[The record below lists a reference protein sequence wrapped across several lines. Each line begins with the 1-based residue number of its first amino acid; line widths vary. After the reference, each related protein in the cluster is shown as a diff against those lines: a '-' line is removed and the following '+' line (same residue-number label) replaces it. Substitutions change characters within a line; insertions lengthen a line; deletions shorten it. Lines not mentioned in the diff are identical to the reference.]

1 MDTYDYSKISDY
13 EKSLLPDDFKGSV
26 YNLSYKWQ
34 SIIPYEDKSIKIM
47 EIGAYHGANI
57 CSYMKTYAQHNM
69 TEIHCVDPWF
79 YYNEYDENTDKQPAK
94 NYSLFLNNISKL
106 NSIDINKV
114 YIHRGISGNIVPT
127 FQNESFDIIYIDGNH
142 RKRYVLEDSVNCF
155 NKIKKGG
162 WLIFDDTHDPE
173 VNEGIQSFLK
183 IYTHYFDEIK
193 LQNSQLFIK
202 RNMS

>member
-13 EKSLLPDDFKGSV
+13 EKSQLPDDFKGNV

-34 SIIPYEDKSIKIM
+34 DIIPSVDEPIKIM

-57 CSYMKTYAQHNM
+57 CSYMKTYARHNT

-79 YYNEYDENTDKQPAK
+79 NYDGYNEYLTNQPS
-94 NYSLFLNNISKL
+94 NYSLFLGNISKL
-106 NSIDINKV
+106 TSIDLNKI
-114 YIHRGISGNIVPT
+114 YIHRGLSGDIVPT

-142 RKRYVLEDSVNCF
+142 RKRYVLEDSVICL

-162 WLIFDDTHDPE
+162 WLVFDDTHDSE
-173 VNEGIQSFLK
+173 VNEAIQSFLK
-183 IYTHYFDEIK
+183 INSQYFHDIK
-193 LQNSQLFIK
+193 LQNSQLFVK
-202 RNMS
+202 RNMI

>member
-13 EKSLLPDDFKGSV
+13 EKSILPEDYRGDV
-26 YNLSYKWQ
+26 YNLSYKWEA
-34 SIIPYEDKSIKIM
+34 IIPCVDEPIKIM

-57 CSYMKTYAQHNM
+57 CSYMKTYARHNN
-69 TEIHCVDPWF
+69 TVIHCIDPWF
-79 YYNEYDENTDKQPAK
+79 NYNGYNEYTTNQPS
-94 NYSLFLNNISKL
+94 NYSLFLGNISKL
-106 NSIDINKV
+106 SPNDINKI
-114 YIHRGISGNIVPT
+114 YIHRGLSGDIVPT

-142 RKRYVLEDSVNCF
+142 TKRYVLEDSIICL

-162 WLIFDDTHDPE
+162 WIIFDDTHDTE
-173 VNEGIQSFLK
+173 VNEAVQSFLK
-183 IYTHYFDEIK
+183 INSQYFDEIK